1 MNILV
6 TGARAPIAAD
16 IVRALVE
23 AGHQVWTAD
32 SLRFPVGRFAPGA
45 RGYVQLPPPRQDFLS
60 FSRKLVAACRQFG
73 IEHIIPTS
81 EEVFWLAAVDL
92 PAGCRGFFP
101 SRAVL
106 GQLHNKA
113 EFAALAESL
122 GYGAGHSEVLRTR
135 AELDAFARDFKID
148 QYVLK
153 PVYSRFASEVVVHP
167 TPAGIAHIQPSGD
180 APWLAQRRAVGRE
193 VCTYN
198 IALEGE
204 LILHAAYQPRFR
216 AGKGAGIYFQPV
228 ASGALRNMAADFAK
242 ATGATGQLSFD
253 VIEDKR
259 GLVALECN
267 PRGTSG
273 AHLAAQNLR
282 RFGKALVGQEAAG
295 AELFQPAMLSV
306 PMLMYH
312 PSLLMHRNGREAWNA
327 ASDAMA
333 ASGIPLWAQG
343 LAMAEM
349 LARAAAAG
357 KGALAGTTH
366 DIEWNGEEIGVRA

>member
-1 MNILV
+1 MNILL

-16 IVRALVE
+16 IVRALVS

-45 RGYVQLPPPRQDFLS
+45 RGYVRIPPPRQDFIG
-60 FSRKLVAACRQFG
+60 FSRRLVAACWQLG
-73 IEHIIPTS
+73 IERIIPTS

-92 PAGCRGFFP
+92 PAGCEGFFP
-101 SRAVL
+101 SQAVL

-113 EFAALAESL
+113 TFAELAQSL

-135 AELDAFARDFKID
+135 AELEAFAREYQID

-153 PVYSRFASEVVVHP
+153 PVYSRFASEVVIHP

-180 APWLAQRRAVGRE
+180 TPWLVQRRAVGRE

-198 IALEGE
+198 IAVNGE
-204 LILHAAYQPRFR
+204 LVLHAAYQPRFR

-228 ASGALRNMAADFAK
+228 ASGALRDMAADFAK

-259 GLVALECN
+259 NLVALECN

-295 AELFQPAMLSV
+295 AELFYPTMLTL
-306 PMLMYH
+306 PMMVYH
-312 PSLLMHRNGREAWNA
+312 PGIFLHRNGRQAWA
-327 ASDAMA
+327 AAEDAMSA
-333 ASGIPLWAQG
+333 AKVPLWAQG
-343 LAMAEM
+343 LAMAEV
-349 LARAAAAG
+349 LARSAAAG
-357 KGALAGTTH
+357 KGALAGSTH
-366 DIEWNGEEIGVRA
+366 DIEWNGEAIGG